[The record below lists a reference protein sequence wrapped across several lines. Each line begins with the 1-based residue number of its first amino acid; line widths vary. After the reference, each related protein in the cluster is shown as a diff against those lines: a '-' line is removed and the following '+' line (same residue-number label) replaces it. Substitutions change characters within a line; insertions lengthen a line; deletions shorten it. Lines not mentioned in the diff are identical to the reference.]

1 MLGFL
6 GADNTV
12 QYPVSRA
19 DLRKKYPHVSFP
31 ADLERADLKSY
42 GVIKIKE
49 QPAPAYDYRTE
60 QLIERQV
67 ELVDGVWVKG
77 WDVQPLPLE
86 QQQQLTANQSWH
98 IRQDRDQR
106 LAACDWTQLAD
117 VKLDAQQQSDWK
129 KYRQALRD
137 VPSQG
142 GFPWN
147 VTWPTQP

>member
-1 MLGFL
+1 MLAFA
-6 GADNTV
+6 ADP
-12 QYPVSRA
+12 QKPIGRSE
-19 DLRKKYPHVSFP
+19 LRQKHPNVSFP
-31 ADLERADLKSY
+31 LDLEKADLKSY
-42 GVIKIKE
+42 GVIQIKE
-49 QPAPAYDYRTE
+49 EPAPACDHRTE
-60 QLIERQV
+60 HVVERPV
-67 ELVDGVWVKG
+67 ELVNGVWVKG

-86 QQQQLTANQSWH
+86 QQQQLAENQARR
-98 IRQDRDQR
+98 IRRDRDQR

>member
-12 QYPVSRA
+12 QYPVSRD
-19 DLRKKYPHVSFP
+19 DLCKKYPHVSFP
-31 ADLERADLKSY
+31 VDLEKADLKSY
-42 GVIKIKE
+42 GVVKIKE
-49 QPAPAYDYRTE
+49 EPVPICDYRTE
-60 QLIERQV
+60 HVTERPV
-67 ELVDGVWVKG
+67 EFVDGAWVKS
-77 WDVQPLPLE
+77 WDVQPLSLE
-86 QQQQLTANQSWH
+86 HQQQLVSNQSWRV
-98 IRQDRDQR
+98 RQDRDQR

>member
-1 MLGFL
+1 MLAFA
-6 GADNTV
+6 ADP
-12 QYPVSRA
+12 QKPIGRSE
-19 DLRKKYPHVSFP
+19 LRQKHPNVSFP
-31 ADLERADLKSY
+31 IDLEKVDLKRY
-42 GVIKIKE
+42 GVIQIKE
-49 QPAPAYDYRTE
+49 EPAPACDYR
-60 QLIERQV
+60 IEYVVERPV
-67 ELVDGVWVKG
+67 ELVNGVWVKG

-86 QQQQLTANQSWH
+86 QQQQLADNQARR

>member
-1 MLGFL
+1 MLAFA
-6 GADNTV
+6 ADPQT
-12 QYPVSRA
+12 PIGRSE
-19 DLRKKYPHVSFP
+19 LRQKHPNVSFP
-31 ADLERADLKSY
+31 LDLEKADLKSY
-42 GVIKIKE
+42 GVIQIKE
-49 QPAPAYDYRTE
+49 EPAPACDYRVE
-60 QLIERQV
+60 HVVERPV
-67 ELVDGVWVKG
+67 ELVNGVWVKG

-86 QQQQLTANQSWH
+86 QQQQLADNQARR
-98 IRQDRDQR
+98 IRRDRDQR